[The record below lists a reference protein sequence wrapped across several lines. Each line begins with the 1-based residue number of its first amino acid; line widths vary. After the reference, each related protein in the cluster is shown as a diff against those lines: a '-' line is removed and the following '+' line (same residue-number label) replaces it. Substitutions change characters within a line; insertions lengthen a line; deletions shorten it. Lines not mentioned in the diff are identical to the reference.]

1 MTQIITSLMKRLPL
15 LFFLLY
21 TGITFGQDNFKLKI
35 DSLVTVTLPGKPASK
50 KNDTGQIYFY
60 KKYASEYIVLLQN
73 FKYYKKFRL
82 RQDSLSAFYE
92 GVVEG
97 HLRLPHSKLLS
108 KNEVTING
116 FKAIDFS
123 YKADSTHGL
132 PDVRFQRAIFLDH
145 YMITFSYWTSSDSLP
160 KNWPN
165 KEAFFK
171 SIAIIADKDTTKQYT
186 DEGYE
191 LGAIIGNKYLTISFV
206 IIIALLIVFLV
217 RRVAYKKLI

>member
-1 MTQIITSLMKRLPL
+1 LKRLLL

-21 TGITFGQDNFKLKI
+21 TGIAFGQSNFKLNI
-35 DSLVTVTLPGKPASK
+35 DSLAVVSLPGKPASK

-73 FKYYKKFRL
+73 FKYYKKFSL
-82 RQDSLSAFYE
+82 QKDSLSAFYE

-108 KNEVTING
+108 KNEVTINS

-145 YMITFSYWTSSDSLP
+145 YMITFSYWTSSDSLQ
-160 KNWPN
+160 KNLPN
-165 KEAFFK
+165 KEAFFN
-171 SIAIIADKDTTKQYT
+171 SIAIIADKDKTKQYT
-186 DEGYE
+186 DEGMAYN
-191 LGAIIGNKYLTISFV
+191 LGIIIGKYLTIPFVV
-206 IIIALLIVFLV
+206 IIGLLIVFLI
-217 RRVAYKKLI
+217 RRVAYKKII

>member
-1 MTQIITSLMKRLPL
+1 MKRLFV

-21 TGITFGQDNFKLKI
+21 TGIAFGQDFKLKI
-35 DSLVTVTLPGKPASK
+35 DSLVTATLPGKPASK
-50 KNDTGQIYFY
+50 KNDTGQVYFY
-60 KKYASEYIVLLQN
+60 KRYASEYIILLQN
-73 FKYYKKFRL
+73 FKYYKKFSL
-82 RQDSLSAFYE
+82 QKDSLSAFYD

-145 YMITFSYWTSSDSLP
+145 YMITFSYWTSSDSLQ
-160 KNWPN
+160 KNLPN
-165 KEAFFK
+165 KDAFLN
-171 SIAIIADKDTTKQYT
+171 SIAIIADKGKTKQYT
-186 DEGYE
+186 DEGLAYN
-191 LGAIIGNKYLTISFV
+191 LGVIVGKYLAIPLV
-206 IIIALLIVFLV
+206 IIIGLLIVFLI
-217 RRVAYKKLI
+217 RRVAYKKLK

>member
-1 MTQIITSLMKRLPL
+1 MKRSLL
-15 LFFLLY
+15 LFLLLY
-21 TGITFGQDNFKLKI
+21 TGIAFGQSSFKLKI
-35 DSLVTVTLPGKPASK
+35 DSLAVVNLPGKPASK

-60 KKYASEYIVLLQN
+60 KKYASEYIILLQN
-73 FKYYKKFRL
+73 FKYYKKFSL

-97 HLRLPHSKLLS
+97 HLRAPHSKLLS

-145 YMITFSYWTSSDSLP
+145 YMITFSYWTSSDSLQ
-160 KNWPN
+160 KNLPN
-165 KEAFFK
+165 KDAFLN
-171 SIAIIADKDTTKQYT
+171 SIAIIADKDKTKQYT
-186 DEGYE
+186 DEGYDFG
-191 LGAIIGNKYLTISFV
+191 LIMGNKYLTISFV
-206 IIIALLIVFLV
+206 IVIGLLIVFLV
-217 RRVAYKKLI
+217 RRVAYKKII